1 PAHLLTME
9 AFRIYQKHVRKG
21 GVIAI
26 HVSNRYLNLYPVVA
40 GLAQGNGYS
49 LICIDT
55 YHDDDAG
62 QDEAGS
68 SWCLLSTDAS
78 LLTRPEMLTLQSDE
92 FYNDRASIQWTDQY
106 SNLLHVLD

>member
-1 PAHLLTME
+1 ME
-9 AFRIYQKHVRKG
+9 AFEIYEKHLRKD

-26 HVSNRYLNLYPVVA
+26 HISNRYLNLYPVVS
-40 GLAQGNGYS
+40 GLAKGNGYS

-55 YHDDDAG
+55 EHDDDAG

-68 SWCLLSTDAS
+68 SWCLLSTDGS
-78 LLTRPEMLTLQSDE
+78 LLKRPKMLALKSDDY
-92 FYNDRASIQWTDQY
+92 YNDRPAIQWTDQY